1 MTQAKREIALVIRVE
16 KSGEYGHVTGY
27 TAKPDSSKGNGFS
40 GFMSYEHPLHGL
52 IIHSQISAKSEALYG
67 WQFAIESYARCDLND
82 AKNIVALLAPIQRK
96 MDKMHE
102 TEGNAAS
109 FGAWVNRIARAIG
122 AKKVF
127 VQCDEKSKIA
137 TGNSFREYSLCDSV
151 FAVDRITAGLVAW
164 ANPQLHAVAA

>member
-1 MTQAKREIALVIRVE
+1 MRFK
-16 KSGEYGHVTGY
+16 
-27 TAKPDSSKGNGFS
+27 N
-40 GFMSYEHPLHGL
+40 PLHDL
-52 IIHSQISAKSEALYG
+52 IINFRISSKSEALYG

-127 VQCDEKSKIA
+127 VQCDEKTRIA
-137 TGNSFREYSLCDSV
+137 TGNTYRDHSLCD
-151 FAVDRITAGLVAW
+151 AVYAIDRVTARATTRF
-164 ANPQLHAVAA
+164 